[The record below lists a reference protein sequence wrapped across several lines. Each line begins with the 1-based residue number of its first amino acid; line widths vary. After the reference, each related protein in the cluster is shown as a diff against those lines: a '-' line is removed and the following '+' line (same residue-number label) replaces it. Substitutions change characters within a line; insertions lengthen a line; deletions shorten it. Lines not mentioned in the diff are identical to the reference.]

1 MEWRFGRTR
10 WREGYAIADVDAFME
25 RVRATLDGSA
35 THPLTAHQI
44 PEQRFSSVWLR
55 VGYDVEE
62 VDAALDDVEAR
73 LTAREAVRG
82 AQDPVAVEAYV
93 DRFMAAR
100 AESVVT
106 AIVRRPD
113 RERFE
118 IARRGCPPDDVDALV
133 RRFDVAVRGHVRML
147 PDELLDV
154 RFPVLRRGYDRE
166 AVDEWCRRAAAVLAR
181 RQEESAPNRPGKGR
195 FDADDRGI

>member
-25 RVRATLDGSA
+25 RVRATLDGCA
-35 THPLTAHQI
+35 TDPLTAHQI

-73 LTAREAVRG
+73 LTAREAARG
-82 AQDPVAVEAYV
+82 IEDAVAAEAYV
-93 DRFMAAR
+93 DRFMLAR
-100 AESVVT
+100 EEAVVT

-113 RERFE
+113 RERFAL
-118 IARRGCPPDDVDALV
+118 ARRGCPPDDVDALV
-133 RRFDVAVRGHVRML
+133 RRFDVALRGHVRMA

-154 RFPVLRRGYDRE
+154 RFAVLRRGYDRE
-166 AVDEWCRRAAAVLAR
+166 AVDEWCRRAATALAHR
-181 RQEESAPNRPGKGR
+181 REQGPR
-195 FDADDRGI
+195 